1 MVVYTS
7 LERIRRAADLEP
19 ARTSEDEVEQL
30 TEIVGLSGL
39 VLAGPFQRAALDPE
53 LEDEI
58 GFDVTRVD
66 ATLSAGSAPDDLA
79 ILAGRLDTDDID
91 EALTSYELWA
101 DAVEVGAQGSVA
113 TYRFGDE
120 GGIDVERRSAAR
132 SLGESVR
139 VGVADGTMSWTRSD
153 ATFAASL
160 AAANDG
166 PSLLDDPGIASAAA
180 ALGEAGAWVAA
191 LIADP

>member
-1 MVVYTS
+1 MALAASAAACAESRGGGSATSSDASDDTAGTSLASLVDRVPAGDAFEPLVVYTS
-7 LERIRRAADLEP
+7 LERIRRAAGLEP
-19 ARTSEDEVEQL
+19 ARTSEDEGEQL

-58 GFDVTRVD
+58 GFDVTRLD

-101 DAVEVGAQGSVA
+101 DAVEVGA
-113 TYRFGDE
+113 
-120 GGIDVERRSAAR
+120 
-132 SLGESVR
+132 
-139 VGVADGTMSWTRSD
+139 
-153 ATFAASL
+153 
-160 AAANDG
+160 
-166 PSLLDDPGIASAAA
+166 
-180 ALGEAGAWVAA
+180 
-191 LIADP
+191 